1 MGGNE
6 TPDRMAA
13 LGALRDVL
21 ARALPLVD
29 ELADGLRAL
38 LLALVGTVLLTAG
51 LLWWR
56 HDLSGPWLAAL
67 TVLGLSPALVLG
79 RLWLALEG
87 LKGLPA
93 FLRETAGEVGEELAA
108 SLSAL
113 RRGGGGRLNVVGQAR
128 RLWALRGLLDE
139 AGDLLRESFSVGVL
153 LNPAMLLLGVLALL
167 ATGLVILLAAVAL
180 LVLW

>member
-1 MGGNE
+1 
-6 TPDRMAA
+6 
-13 LGALRDVL
+13 
-21 ARALPLVD
+21 
-29 ELADGLRAL
+29 
-38 LLALVGTVLLTAG
+38 
-51 LLWWR
+51 
-56 HDLSGPWLAAL
+56 
-67 TVLGLSPALVLG
+67 VLG

-113 RRGGGGRLNVVGQAR
+113 RRGGGRLNVVGQAR